1 MKRLSD
7 VSNEAVHRG
16 SCVWLKGGKREDGC
30 GRDLVEV
37 WEQKKKK
44 KEKKGKEKT
53 KFFARDHTNFGE
65 AYGRKEELKL
75 K

>member
-37 WEQKKKK
+37 WEQKKKEK
-44 KEKKGKEKT
+44 KRKEKKKQSSSHVT
-53 KFFARDHTNFGE
+53 ILILVRLTA
-65 AYGRKEELKL
+65 GRNS
-75 K
+75 